1 MKVLRNLHP
10 AWIATAIAVAIILWM
25 ASGSFG
31 EGDSASKP
39 TEQTETKGESGMVQ
53 VEVRVSHAQPI
64 TRTAN
69 VSGRTAPVRSVTV
82 RAETAGR
89 VTRIGSE
96 RGESIDNN
104 AVIARLSPDDRP
116 AQLRQT
122 KALREQRRLQYQ
134 AAEQLQEKGY
144 QTKLDL
150 AQAKANMEQA
160 EAQVEEIQEDINNT
174 VIRAPF
180 AGILETRPVEEG
192 DYVSVGDEIG
202 RVIDQDPFI
211 VTGNVSEDVIGFLET
226 GQAGSVTLVNGQ
238 TKQGTLRYIATDA
251 DPQTLTYL
259 VELLVPN
266 PEGRLISGAS
276 AQMRLPLE
284 QAMAH
289 EVEPAILTLNAAG
302 DFGINSVDD
311 DNRVQFNLAD
321 IVRNEDGK
329 VWLAGLPEALRIIT
343 VGQGF
348 VTAGDK
354 VKVTRE
360 DSDAAESP
368 APVGAETQ
376 APTTTQ

>member
-1 MKVLRNLHP
+1 MKVLSNLHP

-31 EGDSASKP
+31 DDDSASKP
-39 TEQTETKGESGMVQ
+39 TEQAETKGESGVVQ
-53 VEVRVSHAQPI
+53 VEVMVSHAQPI
-64 TRTAN
+64 TRMAN

-89 VTRIGSE
+89 VTHIGSE
-96 RGESIDNN
+96 RGESIANN

-160 EAQVEEIQEDINNT
+160 EAQVEQIQEDINNT

-251 DPQTLTYL
+251 DPQTLTFL

-284 QAMAH
+284 QAKAH

-311 DNRVQFNLAD
+311 NNRVHFNTAD

-329 VWLAGLPEALRIIT
+329 VWLAGLPEELRIIT

-348 VTAGDK
+348 VTAGDE
-354 VKVTRE
+354 VKINRE
-360 DSDAAESP
+360 NSDAAESP

-376 APTTTQ
+376 APATTQ